1 MAWAS
6 RKTGDQ
12 ITVRESRQGDEL
24 IFSLAGRLGIHSPDP
39 LLGGLRARVAQ
50 QKPKALT
57 LDLSQVS
64 YLDSAGALGLGLVE
78 KEAAE
83 LGAAVSTRGLSQA
96 AARVKDMIAEHSA
109 ITHSYPPKPKVS
121 AMEQIGGAVFRL
133 WEDLYIAFC
142 FIGDL
147 SLAVVDSLRHPGR
160 IRWGDILHYM
170 ETVGVDGLPI
180 VGLIS
185 FLMGLIMAF
194 MSSLQLQQFGASI
207 YVASLVGI
215 AMVRELGPI
224 FTAILVAGRS
234 GSGFAAE
241 IGTMVVNEEVDALVA
256 MGYNPYQFL
265 ALPKVIAAVLMVP
278 LLTIF
283 ADIFAIIGGMI
294 IGVSVLDLT
303 VYGYVEQTIDS
314 ISIYGLV
321 TSMVKSAVFGLL
333 IATVGCQRGFR
344 VRGGAMEVGAATTR
358 AVVSSIFMIIFTD
371 SIFAVVLYFIW

>member
-1 MAWAS
+1 MGS
-6 RKTGDQ
+6 QPKTGQ
-12 ITVRESRQGDEL
+12 LTVQEQSRGDEL
-24 IFSLAGRLGIHSPDP
+24 IVTLSGRLGIHCPDP
-39 LLGGLRARVAQ
+39 LLSDLRARVARR
-50 QKPKALT
+50 KPATLT
-57 LDLSQVS
+57 LDLAGVE

-83 LGAAVSTRGLSQA
+83 AGIAVRSRGLSQSA
-96 AARVKDMIAEHSA
+96 ERIKEMIAEHSA
-109 ITHSYPPKPKVS
+109 ITHNYPPKPKVS
-121 AMEQIGGAVFRL
+121 ALEQIGAAIFRL
-133 WEDLYIAFC
+133 GDDMYIAFS

-147 SLAVVDSLRHPGR
+147 FLALVDSLRHPR
-160 IRWGDILHYM
+160 RVRWGDILHYM

-265 ALPKVIAAVLMVP
+265 ALPKIIAAVLMVP

-283 ADIFAIIGGMI
+283 ADVAAIIGGMI

-321 TSMVKSAVFGLL
+321 TSLVKSAVFGLL

-344 VRGGAMEVGAATTR
+344 VSGGAMEVGAATTR
-358 AVVSSIFMIIFTD
+358 AVVSSIFLIILTD